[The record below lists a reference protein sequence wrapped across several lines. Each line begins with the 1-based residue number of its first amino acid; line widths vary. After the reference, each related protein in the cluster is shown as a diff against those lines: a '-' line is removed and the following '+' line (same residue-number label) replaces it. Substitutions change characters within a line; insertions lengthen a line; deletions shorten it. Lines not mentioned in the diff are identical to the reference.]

1 MAPVEQ
7 SNMVMAITA
16 ADDCTQKVST
26 PPRSRKMMVVEKALG
41 SNDMKKSVTAGLLPM
56 SIDVPVAFS
65 VVSPSSR
72 RPSPKRKSPM

>member
-7 SNMVMAITA
+7 SSMVRAITA

-26 PPRSRKMMVVEKALG
+26 PPRSRKMMVVEKASG
-41 SNDMKKSVTAGLLPM
+41 SNDIKKFVTSGLLPM

-65 VVSPSSR
+65 VVRPSSS
-72 RPSPKRKSPM
+72 RPKPNRKSPT